1 MSLDIVNRTIYLST
15 MIPDIPDGYE
25 PGAFPPFAVTV
36 DVALFT
42 IRHWS
47 LEVLLVERGG
57 APYRGA
63 WALPGGFVRV
73 DEDIEEAAARELA
86 EETGLAGGAWR
97 LEQLAAYGAPDRDPR
112 MRVVT
117 VAWWAVCAGL
127 PTLESGGDAAAA
139 GLVPVE
145 RIESGA
151 VRLAFDHEG
160 IVRDAVERI
169 RSRLEHTALAAGFC
183 PPAFTIRQLRQVYEA
198 VWGVSLDPGNFQRH
212 VRQSGAFEPRVA
224 PPSPAGLG
232 GQTER
237 GRPASLWMARK
248 TDDGRPAEAA
258 RRLARPG
265 HPPPAGNE

>member
-1 MSLDIVNRTIYLST
+1 
-15 MIPDIPDGYE
+15 MIADIPDGYD

-36 DVALFT
+36 DIALFT
-42 IRHWS
+42 IRHGA

-63 WALPGGFVRV
+63 WALPGGFVRA

-86 EETGLAGGAWR
+86 EETGLAGRAWR

-127 PTLESGGDAAAA
+127 PTPESGGDAAAA

-145 RIESGA
+145 CIESGA
-151 VRLAFDHEG
+151 IRLAFDHER

-169 RSRLEHTALAAGFC
+169 RSGLEHTALAAGFC
-183 PPAFTIRQLRQVYEA
+183 PPTFTIRQLRQVYEA

-212 VRQSGAFEPRVA
+212 VRQCGAFEPRAA
-224 PPSPAGLG
+224 PPSPAGRSS
-232 GQTER
+232 QTER
-237 GRPASLWMARK
+237 GRPASLWMAGK

-258 RRLARPG
+258 RRLVRPG
-265 HPPPAGNE
+265 LPPSTGDG